1 MVRRK
6 NVLLLL
12 FGAAV
17 FLAVIQLAPDRKQ
30 STIRDPVPAKSSQN
44 SVRKVLPVVT
54 PAGSTRTGSSSK
66 PKASLQRISTS
77 VQPVAANTSTT
88 STTSR
93 KPRHATVN
101 FRGVGVVTSTSISI
115 VRAQVIAKKP
125 QKLQIPTKPKNS
137 HLKPLLLNRMVKM
150 FELALKHYAVVPA
163 NTVQRVIIVTYF
175 RAGSTFVGDI
185 FSSNPRTFY
194 HFEPLHMF
202 SKDARLDGGAAVNAS
217 KLVGHLLRCEFNRI
231 QHYIRWVSEAKF
243 LFRRNHFLWA
253 MCGGQNAVC
262 FKAEYVAKVCLRA
275 PTQVMKVTRLHMS
288 QVQDWIK
295 ANRDIA
301 GSVKVVHLVRDP
313 RGILASRRL
322 LDWCNESKS
331 CAHQDTLC
339 SEIRADLD
347 SFEDLKRELP
357 NGTYRVRYEDVS
369 VEPEKEVIA
378 LFKALGLKYTTS
390 VANFLK
396 THTRARKADVLDPY
410 STRRNSSTVAF
421 EWRQKLKYADIVE
434 IQRSCADVLLRLG
447 YNIIGS
453 ESALNG
459 EPPIRSIP
467 NLIAA
472 GVRSTLRVSEDK
484 AS

>member
-1 MVRRK
+1 M
-6 NVLLLL
+6 
-12 FGAAV
+12 
-17 FLAVIQLAPDRKQ
+17 P
-30 STIRDPVPAKSSQN
+30 
-44 SVRKVLPVVT
+44 
-54 PAGSTRTGSSSK
+54 GSSKVGNESK
-66 PKASLQRISTS
+66 PKTYVRVAS
-77 VQPVAANTSTT
+77 VQPDAAKNSTTT

-93 KPRHATVN
+93 KPSYATVN
-101 FRGVGVVTSTSISI
+101 FRAVGVVTSTSISI
-115 VRAQVIAKKP
+115 VRAPVIEKKP
-125 QKLQIPTKPKNS
+125 QKPQTPAKPKGS
-137 HLKPLLLNRMVKM
+137 HLKPLLLNRMLKM

-163 NTVQRVIIVTYF
+163 NKVQRVIIVTYF

-202 SKDARLDGGAAVNAS
+202 SKDARLNGGAAQNAS
-217 KLVGHLLRCEFNRI
+217 KLVGHLLRCEFNRV

-262 FKAEYVAKVCLRA
+262 FKGEYVAKVCLRA

-288 QVQDWIK
+288 QVHDWIK

-347 SFEDLKRELP
+347 SFEDLKREFP
-357 NGTYRVRYEDVS
+357 NGTYRLRYEDVS
-369 VEPEKEVIA
+369 MEPEREVIA
-378 LFKALGLKYTTS
+378 LFKELGIKYTTS
-390 VANFLK
+390 VGNFLK
-396 THTRARKADVLDPY
+396 THTKARKADVMDPY

-447 YNIIGS
+447 YKAISSAS
-453 ESALNG
+453 ELNG

-467 NLIAA
+467 NLVAT

-484 AS
+484 TS